1 MTDTQLAL
9 LKFLANTHEW
19 SLAYNASE
27 PIRAIAGSLLAGHIL
42 DALEPIVQGNPS
54 APKMNIQFGAY
65 ATFLSFFGLADL
77 PAYDS
82 IRFKSIVDYASS
94 MVFELYRDNLGDV
107 RVRFFFANGE
117 ASRVGLRQVP
127 LFGQEVMNL
136 AWPDF
141 EAGMTKFAVRDRKA
155 WCEACGETT
164 GVCSLYD
171 TLSNGS
177 PSSGNGSNGI
187 STVVAGVIG
196 AIVTLVVIL
205 GIQTLVM
212 LLGGLKV
219 VKKSVLRNMILV
231 EKLDD
236 A

>member
-1 MTDTQLAL
+1 VSETNLAL

-19 SLAYNASE
+19 NLAYNASD

-42 DALEPIVQGNPS
+42 DAFEPIVQGNPS
-54 APKMNIQFGAY
+54 APKVNIQFGAY
-65 ATFLSFFGLADL
+65 ATFLAFFGLADL

-82 IRFKSIVDYASS
+82 IRLKAIVDYASS
-94 MVFELYRDNLGDV
+94 MVFELYRNNLGDM

-141 EAGMTKFAVRDRKA
+141 EAGMEKFAVRDRKT
-155 WCEACGETT
+155 WCDVCGETT
-164 GVCSLYD
+164 GVCASD
-171 TLSNGS
+171 DASAKS
-177 PSSGNGSNGI
+177 SSSGKDSNGI

-196 AIVTLVVIL
+196 AIVTLAVIL
-205 GIQTLVM
+205 CIQTLFM
-212 LLGGLKV
+212 HFSGLKV
-219 VKKSVLRNMILV
+219 VKKSVLKNMISV